1 MHFDLKPISAAS
13 IPEAFTKVER
23 YRFLNEPDLA
33 ESICLDILA
42 IVPTDQPVLISLL
55 LARTEQFGGGTTAAM
70 AQEVLARIEGDY
82 ERAYYAGIISERM
95 GHAYLRQAGPGRA
108 AAAYHALRQAM
119 EHFERAEALRPPG
132 NDDAILRWNTCARIL
147 MRNPE
152 IRPLPDCQIP
162 SSSRSRA
169 NSPRYA
175 RSPADDKIVGIQP
188 PHIGP

>member
-23 YRFLNEPDLA
+23 YRFLNEPSLA

-42 IVPTDQPVLISLL
+42 IVPNDQQALISLL
-55 LARTEQFGGGTTAAM
+55 LARTEQFGSAMTAAM
-70 AQEVLARIEGDY
+70 AQEVLSKIEGAY

-108 AAAYHALRQAM
+108 AAAYHALRAAM
-119 EHFERAEALRPPG
+119 EHFERAEELRLPG

-147 MRNPE
+147 MRDPE
-152 IRPLPDCQIP
+152 IRPLPD
-162 SSSRSRA
+162 A
-169 NSPRYA
+169 EF
-175 RSPADDKIVGIQP
+175 QP
-188 PHIGP
+188 ITGE